1 LVQTYSLIL
10 KTFLRDWS
18 LVDIEMKIINIQ
30 ALRGLNIWSIDHGNL
45 IQMRVDFESSQDLAA
60 YDLLKLNKSLGNLLN
75 SSDWNEFELTE
86 ETDLTLAD
94 LIVKLAVVLQI
105 MAGYK
110 VGFSLT
116 SKKKEQGIWVLVFE
130 YQNEEAGEYAAELSV
145 KIIEELLAGR
155 VYDLKKDLKNLKDLQ
170 NLPQPKAIT
179 NAIPIIAIT
188 GSNGKTTTT
197 RLIAHIIK
205 NHGYKVG
212 FTTSN
217 GIYINDTMISEGDTT
232 GPISAKTILENPEVE
247 YAVLETARGGILRSG
262 LGFKQCNL
270 AVVTNIQE
278 DHLGIS
284 DIHTL
289 DDLARVKA
297 VVVGAVKKD
306 GYAVLNADNLYTT
319 KIGNQALCKVAY
331 FGMDAKNPV
340 IQNHY
345 KLGGVATVV
354 ENGYITLLNGDEKI
368 RVQAVSEIPITFGG
382 KISFMVQNVLAATL
396 ATYLSGFKTVEIA
409 ESLLTFIPSPEQTPG
424 RLNIYNFKNF
434 KVMVD
439 FAHNLD
445 AFKGIKEYLDTVD
458 SPQKIGIIIGTGD
471 RRDEDIRDFGRIAA
485 QMFDHIL
492 INQDKFLRGRKAEE
506 IVNLLIEGIKSAN
519 TKATYTYLPKGIEPL
534 KHAIQLAKPGAFI
547 VALSDVLENSDELV
561 KMYLAKDH

>member
-1 LVQTYSLIL
+1 M
-10 KTFLRDWS
+10 S
-18 LVDIEMKIINIQ
+18 LVNIEMKIISIQ
-30 ALRGLNIWSIDHGNL
+30 ALRGPNIWSINHGNL
-45 IQMRVDFESSQDLAA
+45 IQMRVDLESSNDLEAE
-60 YDLLKLNKSLGNLLN
+60 DLEKLYKNLGNFLN
-75 SSDWNEFELTE
+75 SADFDGFGLPEKA
-86 ETDLTLAD
+86 DLTLAN
-94 LIVKLAVVLQI
+94 LIVKLAIYIQVK
-105 MAGYK
+105 AGYN
-110 VGFSLT
+110 VSFGLT

-130 YQNEEAGEYAAELSV
+130 YQNEEVGEYVAELSV
-145 KIIEELLAGR
+145 KIIIELLSGR
-155 VYDLKKDLKNLKDLQ
+155 SYDLGGDLKKIKDLRIENHQ
-170 NLPQPKAIT
+170 KFIANT
-179 NAIPIIAIT
+179 IPIIAIT

-205 NHGYKVG
+205 NHGLKVG

-262 LGFKQCNL
+262 LGFKQCDL
-270 AVVTNIQE
+270 ALVTNIQE

-289 DDLARVKA
+289 DDLANVKA
-297 VVVGAVKKD
+297 VVVGAVKKE
-306 GYAVLNADNLYTT
+306 GYAVLNADNIYTL
-319 KIGNQALCKVAY
+319 KIGQNAHCKVAY
-331 FGMDAKNPV
+331 FSMDA
-340 IQNHY
+340 QNSYVSEHV
-345 KLGGVATVV
+345 KRGGIAAVL
-354 ENGYITLLNGDEKI
+354 EEGWITLLKDNSKI
-368 RVQAVSEIPITFGG
+368 KVQKVSDIPITFGG

-396 ATYLSGFKTVEIA
+396 ATYLSGFKTEEIA
-409 ESLLTFIPSPEQTPG
+409 QSLLKFIPSPEQTPG
-424 RLNIYNFKNF
+424 RLNIYDFKNF

-445 AFKGIKEYLDTVD
+445 AFKGIKEFLDTVD

-471 RRDEDIRDFGRIAA
+471 RRDDDIRDFGRISA

-506 IVNLLIEGIKSAN
+506 IVDLLIEGITSAN
-519 TKATYTYLPKGIEPL
+519 TNASYTYLPQGIEPL
-534 KHAIQLAKPGAFI
+534 KHAIKLAKPGAFI

-561 KMYLAKDH
+561 KGYLAQD

>member
-1 LVQTYSLIL
+1 
-10 KTFLRDWS
+10 
-18 LVDIEMKIINIQ
+18 MKIISIQ
-30 ALRGLNIWSIDHGNL
+30 VLRGPNIWSIDHGNL

-75 SSDWNEFELTE
+75 SSDWNGFELTE
-86 ETDLTLAD
+86 KTDLTLAD
-94 LIVKLAVVLQI
+94 LIVKLAMTLQI

-116 SKKKEQGIWVLVFE
+116 SKKKEQGIWVLVLE

-145 KIIEELLAGR
+145 KIIKELLAGR
-155 VYDLKKDLKNLKDLQ
+155 AYYLKEDLKNLKELQ
-170 NLPQPKAIT
+170 KLPQPNAIT
-179 NAIPIIAIT
+179 NTIPIIAIT

-205 NHGYKVG
+205 NRGFNVG

-270 AVVTNIQE
+270 TVVTNIQE

-289 DDLARVKA
+289 DDLAHVKA
-297 VVVGAVKKD
+297 VVVGAVKKE
-306 GYAVLNADNLYTT
+306 GYAVLNADNAYTI
-319 KIGNQALCKVAY
+319 KIGQKAHCKVAY
-331 FGMDAKNPV
+331 FSMDA
-340 IQNHY
+340 QNSVVKEHCER
-345 KLGGVATVV
+345 GGVAAVL
-354 ENGYITLLNGDEKI
+354 EDGWITLLKDNSKI
-368 RVQAVSEIPITFGG
+368 QVQKVSEIPITFGG

-396 ATYLSGFKTVEIA
+396 ATYLSGFKTEEIA
-409 ESLLTFIPSPEQTPG
+409 ASLLTFIPSPEQTPG

-445 AFKGIKEYLDTVD
+445 AFKGIKEFLDTVN

-506 IVNLLIEGIKSAN
+506 IVNLLIEGIISAN
-519 TKATYTYLPKGIEPL
+519 TKATYEYLPKGIEPL
-534 KHAIQLAKPGAFI
+534 KHAIQLAKQGSFI
-547 VALSDVLENSDELV
+547 VALSDVLENPDELV
-561 KMYLAKDH
+561 KVYKEKE

>member
-1 LVQTYSLIL
+1 
-10 KTFLRDWS
+10 
-18 LVDIEMKIINIQ
+18 MKIISIQ
-30 ALRGLNIWSIDHGNL
+30 VLRGPNIWSIDHGNL
-45 IQMRVDFESSQDLAA
+45 IQMRVDFEISQDLVAD
-60 YDLLKLNKSLGNLLN
+60 DLLKLNKSLGNLLN
-75 SSDWNEFELTE
+75 SSDWDGFELTKK
-86 ETDLTLAD
+86 TDLTLAD
-94 LIVKLAVVLQI
+94 LIAKLAIALQI

-110 VGFSLT
+110 VGFSLS
-116 SKKKEQGIWVLVFE
+116 SKKKEQGIWVVVFE
-130 YQNEEAGEYAAELSV
+130 YQNEEVGEYVAELSV
-145 KIIEELLAGR
+145 KIIKEILAGKP
-155 VYDLKKDLKNLKDLQ
+155 YDLEDDFKKINDLRIENQQKFVAK
-170 NLPQPKAIT
+170 T
-179 NAIPIIAIT
+179 IPIIAIT

-205 NHGYKVG
+205 NHGYNVG

-217 GIYINDTMISEGDTT
+217 GIYINDIMISEGDTT
-232 GPISAKTILENPEVE
+232 GPISAKTILETPEVE

-262 LGFKQCNL
+262 LGFKQCDL

-289 DDLARVKA
+289 DDLANVKA
-297 VVVGAVKKD
+297 VVVGSVKKD

-319 KIGNQALCKVAY
+319 KIGNKTMCKVAY
-331 FGMDAKNPV
+331 FSMDANNPV
-340 IQNHY
+340 VQNHS
-345 KLGGVATVV
+345 KQGGVAAVV

-396 ATYLSGFKTVEIA
+396 SNYLSGFKTEEIA

-445 AFKGIKEYLDTVD
+445 AFKGIKEYLDTVN

-471 RRDEDIRDFGRIAA
+471 RRDEDILDFGRIAA

-492 INQDKFLRGRKAEE
+492 INQDKFLRGRKAED

-519 TKATYTYLPKGIEPL
+519 TKATYAYLPKGIEPL

-547 VALSDVLENSDELV
+547 VALSDVLENQDELV
-561 KMYLAKDH
+561 KGYMKKE

>member
-1 LVQTYSLIL
+1 
-10 KTFLRDWS
+10 
-18 LVDIEMKIINIQ
+18 MKIISIQ
-30 ALRGLNIWSIDHGNL
+30 ALRGPNIWSIDHGNL
-45 IQMRVDFESSQDLAA
+45 IQMRFDLESGEDLE
-60 YDLLKLNKSLGNLLN
+60 YEDLKKLYKNLGNLLN
-75 SSDWNEFELTE
+75 SPDREWFELNE
-86 ETDLTLAD
+86 KIDLSLAD
-94 LIVKLAVVLQI
+94 LIVKLAVSIQLKI
-105 MAGYK
+105 GYN
-110 VGFSLT
+110 VSFSLT

-130 YQNEEAGEYAAELSV
+130 YQNEEIGEYVAELSV
-145 KIIEELLAGR
+145 KIIKEVLAGR
-155 VYDLKKDLKNLKDLQ
+155 AYYLKKDLKNLKDLQ

-205 NHGYKVG
+205 NHGYKIG

-262 LGFKQCNL
+262 LGFKHCDL
-270 AVVTNIQE
+270 AVVNNIQE

-289 DDLARVKA
+289 DDLAHVKA
-297 VVVGAVKKD
+297 VVVGAVKPD
-306 GYAVLNADNLYTT
+306 GYAVLNADNAYTI
-319 KIGNQALCKVAY
+319 KIGENAHCKVAY
-331 FGMDAKNPV
+331 FSMDAQNP
-340 IQNHY
+340 ILKEHCER
-345 KLGGVATVV
+345 GRVAAVL
-354 ENGYITLLNGDEKI
+354 EAGWITLIKGTTIIK
-368 RVQAVSEIPITFGG
+368 VQKVNEIPITFGG

-396 ATYLSGFKTVEIA
+396 ATYLSGFKIEEIA
-409 ESLLTFIPSPEQTPG
+409 QSLLTFIPSPEQTPG

-445 AFKGIKEYLDTVD
+445 AFKGIKEYLDTVN

-492 INQDKFLRGRKAEE
+492 INQDKFLRGRKPEE

-519 TKATYTYLPKGIEPL
+519 TKATFEYLPKGIEPL
-534 KHAIQLAKPGAFI
+534 KHAIQLAKPGTFI
-547 VALSDVLENSDELV
+547 VALSDVLENPDELV
-561 KMYLAKDH
+561 KGYMKKE

>member
-1 LVQTYSLIL
+1 
-10 KTFLRDWS
+10 
-18 LVDIEMKIINIQ
+18 MKIINIQ
-30 ALRGLNIWSIDHGNL
+30 ALRGPNIWSIDHGNL
-45 IQMRVDFESSQDLAA
+45 IQMRVEFENSQNIAA
-60 YDLLKLNKSLGNLLN
+60 ENLVKLNKSLGNLLN
-75 SSDWNEFELTE
+75 SSDWNGIELTKK
-86 ETDLTLAD
+86 TDLTLVD
-94 LIVKLAVVLQI
+94 FIVKLAMALQI
-105 MAGYK
+105 ISGYN
-110 VGFSLT
+110 VSFSLT

-145 KIIEELLAGR
+145 KIIQEVLAGR
-155 VYDLKKDLKNLKDLQ
+155 SYDLKKDLENLKDLQ

-179 NAIPIIAIT
+179 NTIPIIAVT

-212 FTTSN
+212 YTTSN

-232 GPISAKTILENPEVE
+232 GPISAKTILETPEVE

-262 LGFKQCNL
+262 LGFKQCDI

-289 DDLARVKA
+289 DDLAHVKA
-297 VVVGAVKKD
+297 VVVGAVKPK
-306 GYAVLNADNLYTT
+306 GYAVLNADNAYTV
-319 KIGNQALCKVAY
+319 KIGKRAQCKVAY
-331 FGMDAKNPV
+331 FSMDA
-340 IQNHY
+340 QNSVV
-345 KLGGVATVV
+345 KELCERGGVAAVL
-354 ENGYITLLNGDEKI
+354 EEGWITLLKVNSKI
-368 RVQAVSEIPITFGG
+368 KVQKVSEIPITFGG

-396 ATYLSGFKTVEIA
+396 ASYVSGFKIEEIA

-424 RLNIYNFKNF
+424 RLNIYSFKNF

-445 AFKGIKEYLDTVD
+445 AFKGIKEFLDTVD

-506 IVNLLIEGIKSAN
+506 IVDLLIEGIKSAN
-519 TKATYTYLPKGIEPL
+519 TNATYTFLPKGIEPL
-534 KHAIQLAKPGAFI
+534 QHAIQLARQEAFI
-547 VALSDVLENSDELV
+547 VALSDVLENPDELV
-561 KMYLAKDH
+561 KGYMELE

>member
-1 LVQTYSLIL
+1 
-10 KTFLRDWS
+10 
-18 LVDIEMKIINIQ
+18 MKIISIQ
-30 ALRGLNIWSIDHGNL
+30 ALRGPNIWSIDHGNL
-45 IQMRVDFESSQDLAA
+45 IQMRVEFENSQNIAA
-60 YDLLKLNKSLGNLLN
+60 ENLVKLNKSLGNLLN
-75 SSDWNEFELTE
+75 SSDWKGIELTKK
-86 ETDLTLAD
+86 TDLTLVD
-94 LIVKLAVVLQI
+94 FIVKLAMALQI
-105 MAGYK
+105 ISGYNLS
-110 VGFSLT
+110 FSLT

-130 YQNEEAGEYAAELSV
+130 YQNEEAGEYVAELSV
-145 KIIEELLAGR
+145 KTIKELLAGR
-155 VYDLKKDLKNLKDLQ
+155 SYDLKKDLENLKVLQ
-170 NLPQPKAIT
+170 NLPQPKTIT
-179 NAIPIIAIT
+179 NTIPIIAIT

-197 RLIAHIIK
+197 RLIAHIVK
-205 NHGYKVG
+205 NRGYKVG

-232 GPISAKTILENPEVE
+232 GPISAKTILENHEVE

-262 LGFKQCNL
+262 LGFNHCDL

-289 DDLARVKA
+289 DDLANVKA
-297 VVVGAVKKD
+297 VVVSAVKKD
-306 GYAVLNADNLYTT
+306 GYAVLNADNAYTV
-319 KIGNQALCKVAY
+319 KIGQRAQCKVAY
-331 FGMDAKNPV
+331 FSMDA
-340 IQNHY
+340 QNSILKEHC
-345 KLGGVATVV
+345 KMGGVAAIL
-354 ENGYITLLNGDEKI
+354 EEGWITLLKDNSKI
-368 RVQAVSEIPITFGG
+368 QVQKVSEIPITFGG

-396 ATYLSGFKTVEIA
+396 ATYLSGFKTKEIGQ
-409 ESLLTFIPSPEQTPG
+409 SLLTFIPSPEQTPG

-434 KVMVD
+434 KLMVD

-492 INQDKFLRGRKAEE
+492 INQEKFLRGRKAEE

-519 TKATYTYLPKGIEPL
+519 TKATFEYLPKGIEPL
-534 KHAIQLAKPGAFI
+534 KHAIQLAKPGTFI
-547 VALSDVLENSDELV
+547 VALSDVLENPDELV
-561 KMYLAKDH
+561 KVYMEKE

>member
-1 LVQTYSLIL
+1 
-10 KTFLRDWS
+10 
-18 LVDIEMKIINIQ
+18 MKIISIQ
-30 ALRGLNIWSIDHGNL
+30 ALRGPNIWSIDHGNL
-45 IQMRVDFESSQDLAA
+45 IQMRFDLESGEDLE
-60 YDLLKLNKSLGNLLN
+60 YEDLKKLYKNLGNLLN
-75 SSDWNEFELTE
+75 SPDREWFELNE
-86 ETDLTLAD
+86 KIDLSLAD
-94 LIVKLAVVLQI
+94 LIVKLAVSIQLKI
-105 MAGYK
+105 GYN
-110 VGFSLT
+110 VSFSLT

-130 YQNEEAGEYAAELSV
+130 YQNEEIGEYVAELSV
-145 KIIEELLAGR
+145 KIIKEVLAGR
-155 VYDLKKDLKNLKDLQ
+155 AYYLKKDLKNLKDLQ

-205 NHGYKVG
+205 NHGYKIG

-262 LGFKQCNL
+262 LGFKHCDL
-270 AVVTNIQE
+270 AVVNNIQE

-289 DDLARVKA
+289 DDLAHVKA
-297 VVVGAVKKD
+297 VVVGAVKPD
-306 GYAVLNADNLYTT
+306 GYAVLNADNAYTI
-319 KIGNQALCKVAY
+319 KIGENAHCKVAY
-331 FGMDAKNPV
+331 FSMDAQNP
-340 IQNHY
+340 ILKEHCER
-345 KLGGVATVV
+345 GRVAAVL
-354 ENGYITLLNGDEKI
+354 EAGWITLIKGTTIIK
-368 RVQAVSEIPITFGG
+368 VQKVNEIPITFGG

-396 ATYLSGFKTVEIA
+396 ATYLSGFKIEEIA
-409 ESLLTFIPSPEQTPG
+409 QSLLTFIPSPEQTPG

-445 AFKGIKEYLDTVD
+445 AFKGIKEYLDTVN

-492 INQDKFLRGRKAEE
+492 INQEKFLRGRKPEE

-519 TKATYTYLPKGIEPL
+519 TKATFEYLPKGIEPL
-534 KHAIQLAKPGAFI
+534 KHAIQLAKPGTFI
-547 VALSDVLENSDELV
+547 VALSDVLENPDELV
-561 KMYLAKDH
+561 KVYMEKE

>member
-1 LVQTYSLIL
+1 
-10 KTFLRDWS
+10 
-18 LVDIEMKIINIQ
+18 MKIISIQ
-30 ALRGLNIWSIDHGNL
+30 ALRGPNIWSIHHGDL
-45 IQMRVDFESSQDLAA
+45 IQMRVDFESGQDLAA
-60 YDLLKLNKSLGNLLN
+60 DDFLKLNKSLGNLLN
-75 SSDWNEFELTE
+75 SPDWDGFELTKK
-86 ETDLTLAD
+86 TDLTLAD
-94 LIVKLAVVLQI
+94 LIAKLAIALQI
-105 MAGYK
+105 MAGYN
-110 VGFSLT
+110 VSFSLT

-130 YQNEEAGEYAAELSV
+130 YQNEEVGEYVAELSV
-145 KIIEELLAGR
+145 KIIKELLAGKP
-155 VYDLKKDLKNLKDLQ
+155 YNLEGDLKKINDLRIENQQKFADN
-170 NLPQPKAIT
+170 I
-179 NAIPIIAIT
+179 IPIIAIT

-205 NHGYKVG
+205 NHGYNVG

-232 GPISAKTILENPEVE
+232 GPISAKTILETPEVE

-262 LGFKQCNL
+262 LGFKQCDL

-289 DDLARVKA
+289 GDLAHVKA
-297 VVVGAVKKD
+297 VVVGAVKKE
-306 GYAVLNADNLYTT
+306 GYAVLNADNAYTI
-319 KIGNQALCKVAY
+319 KIGQRAHCKVAY
-331 FGMDAKNPV
+331 FSMDA
-340 IQNHY
+340 QNSVVKEHCER
-345 KLGGVATVV
+345 GGVAAVL
-354 ENGYITLLNGDEKI
+354 EDGWITLLKDNSKI
-368 RVQAVSEIPITFGG
+368 KVQKVSEIPITFGG
-382 KISFMVQNVLAATL
+382 KISFMVQNVLAAAL
-396 ATYLSGFKTVEIA
+396 ATYLSGFKIAEIA
-409 ESLLTFIPSPEQTPG
+409 QSLLTFIPSPEQTPG

-445 AFKGIKEYLDTVD
+445 AFKGIKEFLDTVD

-506 IVNLLIEGIKSAN
+506 IVDLLIEGIKSAN
-519 TKATYTYLPKGIEPL
+519 TNATYTYLPKGTEPL

-547 VALSDVLENSDELV
+547 VALSDVLENPDELV
-561 KMYLAKDH
+561 KGYLAVED

>member
-1 LVQTYSLIL
+1 
-10 KTFLRDWS
+10 
-18 LVDIEMKIINIQ
+18 MKIISIQ
-30 ALRGLNIWSIDHGNL
+30 ALRGPNIWSIDHGDL

-60 YDLLKLNKSLGNLLN
+60 DDFLKLNKSLGNILN
-75 SSDWNEFELTE
+75 SSDWDGFELTKK
-86 ETDLTLAD
+86 TDLTLAD
-94 LIVKLAVVLQI
+94 LIAKLAIALQI
-105 MAGYK
+105 MAGYN
-110 VGFSLT
+110 VSFSLT
-116 SKKKEQGIWVLVFE
+116 SKKKEQGIWVVVFE
-130 YQNEEAGEYAAELSV
+130 YKNEEVGEYVAELSV
-145 KIIEELLAGR
+145 KIINELLAGKSYDLE
-155 VYDLKKDLKNLKDLQ
+155 YDLKKIKDLRIENQ
-170 NLPQPKAIT
+170 QKTVANT
-179 NAIPIIAIT
+179 IPIIAIT

-197 RLIAHIIK
+197 RLIAHIVK

-217 GIYINDTMISEGDTT
+217 GIYVNDTMISEGDTT
-232 GPISAKTILENPEVE
+232 GPISAKTILETPEVE

-262 LGFKQCNL
+262 LGFKQCDL

-289 DDLARVKA
+289 DDLANVKA
-297 VVVGAVKKD
+297 VVVGAVKKE
-306 GYAVLNADNLYTT
+306 GYAVLNADNAYTI
-319 KIGNQALCKVAY
+319 KIGQNAHCKVAY
-331 FGMDAKNPV
+331 FSMDA
-340 IQNHY
+340 QNFVVKEHCER
-345 KLGGVATVV
+345 GGVAAFL
-354 ENGYITLLNGDEKI
+354 EDGWITLLNGNSKI
-368 RVQAVSEIPITFGG
+368 KVQKVSEIPITFGG

-396 ATYLSGFKTVEIA
+396 ATYLSGFEIKEIA
-409 ESLLTFIPSPEQTPG
+409 QSLLTFLPSPEQTPG

-445 AFKGIKEYLDTVD
+445 GLKGIKEFLDTLE

-471 RRDEDIRDFGRIAA
+471 RRDEDIRDFGRISA

-506 IVNLLIEGIKSAN
+506 IVTLLIEGIKSAN
-519 TKATYTYLPKGIEPL
+519 TNASYTYLPKGIEPL
-534 KHAIQLAKPGAFI
+534 QHAIQLAKPGAFI

-561 KMYLAKDH
+561 KGYMELEINKDYKSI